1 MFEEERHNK
10 ILNIINT
17 RKSAKVAELSKALYV
32 SAATVRRDLAKME
45 RSGLIK
51 RSHGG
56 AVLFESSN
64 AESAIS
70 VRELENIKEK
80 KLIAELA
87 ISFISSNSV
96 IFMDSS
102 STAGMVIPYLSQF
115 KYLTVI
121 TNGLKNAL
129 LLSEKT
135 EARIHMPGG
144 IVNSRSNSLLGSDTL
159 DYLSALNAE
168 LAVFSCSGL
177 TPNNGITDASFDQSR
192 LKKALIRNSKVRI
205 LLCDSSKFGNIYMC
219 RTCGFNELDYILT
232 DKRPLQEYL
241 EAAKNQGCEII
252 WPQQDKK

>member
-10 ILNIINT
+10 ILNIINIK
-17 RKSAKVAELSKALYV
+17 KSVKVYELSEALYV
-32 SAATVRRDLAKME
+32 SNATVRRDLAKME
-45 RSGLIK
+45 KAGVIK

-56 AVLFESSN
+56 AVLFDSSN

-80 KLIAELA
+80 KKIAELA

-135 EARIHMPGG
+135 EAKIYMPGG
-144 IVNSRSNSLLGSDTL
+144 VVSTRSNSLLGSDTL
-159 DYLSALNAE
+159 DYLSNLNAG
-168 LAVFSCSGL
+168 LAIFSCSGL
-177 TPNNGITDASFDQSR
+177 TPNNGITDASFEQSK
-192 LKKALIRNSKVRI
+192 LKRALIRNSKVRV
-205 LLCDSSKFGNIYMC
+205 LLCDSSKFGGIYMC
-219 RTCGFNELDYILT
+219 RTCGFEELDYVLT
-232 DKRPLQEYL
+232 DKKPQAEFT
-241 EAAKNQGCEII
+241 EAAAKHGCEIL
-252 WPQQDKK
+252 WPQ

>member
-17 RKSAKVAELSKALYV
+17 KKSVKVHELSEALYV
-32 SAATVRRDLAKME
+32 SNATVRRDLAKME
-45 RSGLIK
+45 KAGVIK

-56 AVLFESSN
+56 AVLFDSSN

-80 KLIAELA
+80 KKIAELA

-129 LLSEKT
+129 LLSERT
-135 EARIHMPGG
+135 EAKIYMPGG
-144 IVNSRSNSLLGSDTL
+144 VVSTRSNSLLGSDTL
-159 DYLSALNAE
+159 DYLSNLNAG
-168 LAVFSCSGL
+168 LAIFSCSGL
-177 TPNNGITDASFDQSR
+177 TSNNGITDASFEQSK
-192 LKKALIRNSKVRI
+192 LKRALIRNSKVRV
-205 LLCDSSKFGNIYMC
+205 LLCDSSKFGGIYMC
-219 RTCGFNELDYILT
+219 RTCGFEELDYILT
-232 DKRPLQEYL
+232 DKKPQAEFT
-241 EAAKNQGCEII
+241 EAAAKHGCEIL
-252 WPQQDKK
+252 WPQ

>member
-10 ILNIINT
+10 ILNIINIK
-17 RKSAKVAELSKALYV
+17 KSVKVHELSEALYV
-32 SAATVRRDLAKME
+32 SNATVRRDLAKME
-45 RSGLIK
+45 KAGVIK

-56 AVLFESSN
+56 AVLFDSSN

-80 KLIAELA
+80 KKIAELA

-135 EARIHMPGG
+135 EAKIYMPGG
-144 IVNSRSNSLLGSDTL
+144 VVSTRSNSLLGSDTL
-159 DYLSALNAE
+159 DYLSNLNAG
-168 LAVFSCSGL
+168 LAIFSCSGL
-177 TPNNGITDASFDQSR
+177 TPNNGITDASFEQSK
-192 LKKALIRNSKVRI
+192 LKRALIRNSKVRV
-205 LLCDSSKFGNIYMC
+205 LLCDSSKFGGIYMC
-219 RTCGFNELDYILT
+219 RTCGFEELDYVLT
-232 DKRPLQEYL
+232 DKKPQAEFT
-241 EAAKNQGCEII
+241 EAAAKHSCEIL
-252 WPQQDKK
+252 WPQ

>member
-10 ILNIINT
+10 ILNMINSK
-17 RKSAKVAELSKALYV
+17 KSVKVHELSEALYV
-32 SAATVRRDLAKME
+32 STATVRRDLAKME
-45 RSGLIK
+45 KAGVIK

-56 AVLFESSN
+56 AVLVDSSS

-80 KLIAELA
+80 KKIAGLA

-135 EARIHMPGG
+135 DAKIYMPGG
-144 IVNSRSNSLLGSDTL
+144 IVSTRSNSLLGSDTL
-159 DYLSALNAE
+159 DYLSNLNAG
-168 LAVFSCSGL
+168 LAIFSCSGL
-177 TPNNGITDASFDQSR
+177 TPNNGVTDASFEQSK
-192 LKKALIRNSKVRI
+192 LKRALIRNSKVRV
-205 LLCDSSKFGNIYMC
+205 LLCDSSKFGGIYMC
-219 RTCGFNELDYILT
+219 RTCGFEELDYILT
-232 DKRPLQEYL
+232 DKKPQTGFM
-241 EAAKNQGCEII
+241 EAASKHGCEIL
-252 WPQQDKK
+252 WPQ

>member
-10 ILNIINT
+10 ILDIINT
-17 RKSAKVAELSKALYV
+17 RKSARVGDLSKALYV

-45 RSGLIK
+45 KSGLIK

-64 AESAIS
+64 GESAIS

-87 ISFISSNSV
+87 VSFISSNSV

-159 DYLSALNAE
+159 DYLSGLNAG
-168 LAVFSCSGL
+168 LAIFSCSGL
-177 TPNNGITDASFDQSR
+177 TPGNGVTDASFEQSR
-192 LKKALIRNSKVRI
+192 LKKSLIRNSKVRV
-205 LLCDSSKFGNIYMC
+205 LLCDSSKFGNIFMC
-219 RTCGFNELDYILT
+219 RTCGIDELDYIIT
-232 DKRPLQEYL
+232 DRSPLQEYL
-241 EAAKNQGCEII
+241 EAAEKQNCEII
-252 WPQQDKK
+252 WPQQIMK